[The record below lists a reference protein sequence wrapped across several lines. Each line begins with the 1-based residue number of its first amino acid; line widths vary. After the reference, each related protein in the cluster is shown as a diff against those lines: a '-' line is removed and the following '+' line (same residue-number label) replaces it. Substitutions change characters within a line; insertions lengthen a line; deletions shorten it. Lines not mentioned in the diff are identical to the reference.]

1 MKKNLL
7 FQTFTIFIL
16 ILSISSANKKTKKKK
31 PGQTPKKHVSEEEIP
46 SIYKWAKKNNIY
58 INDKLQLNK
67 NKDSSHNFYYFTANS
82 SIPNNTVLLKVPY
95 DIMISQPSLEKHFQ
109 SKRSKKF
116 AYLWDKILEHKSP
129 FISYFSTK
137 QFFYMAIVIE
147 DAINKKKGA
156 LYQKYK
162 TYFDMYEYM
171 NMDNFPVFYDDE
183 EIYFLSPSSF
193 GFELN
198 EAVQSLKEEYYI
210 INNDLKISTSIQ
222 DNFLKYRVLVLANS
236 VSFNNTKI
244 KVDYKNDTI
253 NRDFNETVIVP
264 FIDCFRKVVTS
275 INVSAEYS
283 IKKDEK
289 DDYYLEV
296 KTIRDIPKNEEIYL
310 KWRRLPNNECLIY
323 YGFIEKGNYLAPK
336 YFINVMNNLFKR
348 DLGVD
353 PNKTFSDIIS
363 RGRFELSNEFFEP
376 DVVNSYQN
384 LSKLF
389 DKYKNKPEGRY
400 EMMADN
406 LKYYLDIYDTQ
417 FSDGNINLYIKGNEK
432 RKAIKNIMK
441 IERILIKNK
450 MNYVNSVIKD
460 IKDGVAKPPEEL

>member
-1 MKKNLL
+1 
-7 FQTFTIFIL
+7 
-16 ILSISSANKKTKKKK
+16 
-31 PGQTPKKHVSEEEIP
+31 
-46 SIYKWAKKNNIY
+46 
-58 INDKLQLNK
+58 
-67 NKDSSHNFYYFTANS
+67 
-82 SIPNNTVLLKVPY
+82 
-95 DIMISQPSLEKHFQ
+95 
-109 SKRSKKF
+109 
-116 AYLWDKILEHKSP
+116 
-129 FISYFSTK
+129 
-137 QFFYMAIVIE
+137 MAIIIE
-147 DAINKKKGA
+147 DAINKKKGS

-193 GFELN
+193 GYELN

-210 INNDLKISTSIQ
+210 INNDLRISTSIQ

-236 VSFNNTKI
+236 VSFSNTKL
-244 KVDYKNDTI
+244 KYKNNNDSAI
-253 NRDFNETVIVP
+253 NNDFNETVIVP

-275 INVSAEYS
+275 VNVSAEYS
-283 IKKDEK
+283 IKTDEK
-289 DDYYLEV
+289 DNYYLEV
-296 KTIRDIPKNEEIYL
+296 KTIRDIPKSEEIYL

-336 YFINVMNNLFKR
+336 YFVNIMNNLFKK

-353 PNKTFSDIIS
+353 PNKTFDNIIS

-376 DVVNSYQN
+376 DIINSYQN

-389 DKYKNKPEGRY
+389 DKYKNKKEGRY

-406 LKYYLDIYDTQ
+406 LNYYLNIYDTQ
-417 FSDGNINLYIKGNEK
+417 FTDGNINLYIKGNEK

-441 IERILIKNK
+441 IEKILLKNK
-450 MNYVNSVIKD
+450 MNYVKSVIKD
-460 IKDGVAKPPEEL
+460 IKDGIANPPDEL